1 MLARSLFT
9 LLSLFTIS
17 ARAQPYAPNTDAA
30 CLLLFATHGKGMA
43 QFRGRA
49 NYTHL
54 AEISPTSTS
63 IVPGAIASTDNNP

>member
-1 MLARSLFT
+1 MLARSLFI

-30 CLLLFATHGKGMA
+30 CLLLFATHGKVMA

-49 NYTHL
+49 NNTHL
-54 AEISPTSTS
+54 AEVSAASTS
-63 IVPGAIASTDNNP
+63 IVPGAIASTDNTP